1 MSEYNNASLRK
12 AAFYSQLN
20 LSASTMVNY
29 RAAINSKFLRDALL
43 ENCGVLDLFEV
54 TDLDLLWELYSKVN
68 LAPRNISN
76 HRAYSAAIMKYVRFL
91 NNGQKYV
98 KKISAN
104 K

>member
-1 MSEYNNASLRK
+1 MSEYSNASLRK

-20 LSASTMVNY
+20 LSESTLVNY
-29 RAAINSKFLRDALL
+29 RAAINSKFMREALL
-43 ENCGVLDLFEV
+43 KNCGVLDLFEV

-98 KKISAN
+98 KKN
-104 K
+104 KSNA